1 MCCGCTARVN
11 LDNVGVVHTRRARC
25 RYGESLGDPQLRDL
39 IAEKLYG
46 STGIKGGD
54 IIVSDGSKCDIGRV
68 QMMFG
73 EGISVAVQVRFA
85 LTLDT
90 SVVLR
95 PHARESRCIW
105 TAHRVY
111 SNRP

>member
-1 MCCGCTARVN
+1 MDALCSDEDAF
-11 LDNVGVVHTRRARC
+11 NVCAAHTRCARC

-73 EGISVAVQVRFA
+73 EGISVAAQVRFA
-85 LTLDT
+85 LMSKLATH
-90 SVVLR
+90 R
-95 PHARESRCIW
+95 
-105 TAHRVY
+105 RVY
-111 SNRP
+111 NVCK